1 MLWKL
6 SNPLYTATKVFTE
19 SDATCS
25 ARMVKMAPDPDQFQA
40 GGSASRCRRHSHVSL
55 LDAYFAKVAPVDSL
69 NTNSKRVKTSI
80 RHGIKLP
87 FVAVPRLATSHMT
100 EQRTTTWRYH
110 GGQAHA
116 DQGCEH

>member
-25 ARMVKMAPDPDQFQA
+25 APMVKMAPDPDQFQA
-40 GGSASRCRRHSHVSL
+40 GGSASRSRGHSHVSL
-55 LDAYFAKVAPVDSL
+55 VDAYFAPVDSL

-87 FVAVPRLATSHMT
+87 FVAVPRWATSHMT
-100 EQRTTTWRYH
+100 EQRTTTWRCH

-116 DQGCEH
+116 DHGCEH